1 MKCDTDRK
9 LESLAGQ
16 VVRFGTKGKGW
27 LGTKQR
33 LAMDDSLSQALDF
46 SDALTPIDVAVEDGL
61 ALEDAWRV
69 LRTAV
74 QTNGIVANNF
84 LAWGKM
90 YKSGQWALPEA
101 GRGLNRFSAELA
113 HSVLNEAQA

>member
-1 MKCDTDRK
+1 MKCDTDRR

-16 VVRFGTKGKGW
+16 VVRFGTRGKGW
-27 LGTKQR
+27 LGTEQR

-61 ALEDAWRV
+61 AIEDAWRV

-74 QTNGIVANNF
+74 QTNGRVAKNF
-84 LAWGKM
+84 LAWGQM
-90 YKSGQWALPEA
+90 YKTGQWSLPEA

-113 HSVLNEAQA
+113 HSVLNEVQA